1 MAEAVV
7 RLTDVS
13 KRYLLRRGWYV
24 TSIKS
29 EVSRL
34 TTRLL
39 GRTPPPREEVWALR
53 DVSFAL
59 ERGEILGLIGL
70 NGAGKSTLLKI
81 LSKVTVPSS
90 GTFEVTGRL
99 GALIEVGAGFHP
111 ELTGRENIFLNGTIM
126 GMSRREVQGKF
137 DQIVSFA
144 EVERFIDTPIKF
156 YSSGMQMRL
165 GFSVA
170 AHTDPDV
177 LLVDEVLAVGDAA
190 FQAKCLNKVAE
201 LKEEDKTII
210 LVSHNLTTV
219 AEQAKSVLW
228 LDRGTVRM
236 LGEAEPVVEAYLEH
250 ATELMASEEER
261 SRGRD
266 PLGSDRP
273 VSILDVAIADALERP
288 ETRFN
293 RGDALLVDIT
303 YSAVRPVPGA
313 VFGVSVHDVQGY
325 SLGGILTDPDAV
337 KIPAPVERAV
347 LRVTLDPLLFN
358 RGAYTVDV
366 HIHDPRIKRYYD
378 IKRRAARFVVDGPRA
393 GAKDSTGN
401 VYYPHRCEQ
410 IR

>member
-1 MAEAVV
+1 
-7 RLTDVS
+7 
-13 KRYLLRRGWYV
+13 
-24 TSIKS
+24 
-29 EVSRL
+29 
-34 TTRLL
+34 
-39 GRTPPPREEVWALR
+39 
-53 DVSFAL
+53 
-59 ERGEILGLIGL
+59 
-70 NGAGKSTLLKI
+70 
-81 LSKVTVPSS
+81 
-90 GTFEVTGRL
+90 
-99 GALIEVGAGFHP
+99 
-111 ELTGRENIFLNGTIM
+111 
-126 GMSRREVQGKF
+126 
-137 DQIVSFA
+137 VSFA
-144 EVERFIDTPIKF
+144 EVERFPDTPIKF

-177 LLVDEVLAVGDAA
+177 LLVEEVLAVGGAA

-219 AEQAKSVLW
+219 TEQAKSVLW

-250 ATELMASEEER
+250 TTELMASEEER
-261 SRGRD
+261 SRGRE

-288 ETRFN
+288 ERRFN

-325 SLGGILTDPDAV
+325 PLGGILTDPDAV

-358 RGAYTVDV
+358 RGAYTVDA
-366 HIHDPRIKRYYD
+366 HIHDPRIKRCYD
-378 IKRRAARFVVDGPRA
+378 INRRAARFVVDGPRA
-393 GAKDSTGN
+393 AAKDSTGN